1 MTGHE
6 KGFTL
11 IEIVIALTLFIII
24 LGGVSAI
31 LFSGLDSWT
40 HGEEQIDVV
49 QNMRIGL
56 DKMVREIRE
65 AVDIT
70 SSGDTYIQFT
80 VPIVD
85 DNSLDF
91 TGSVKSMG
99 YQYDSADQ
107 ELERKVVGSTPQPV
121 ASRIKNIT
129 FSYSGTPTK
138 IVNITMVGV
147 SKDGQEI
154 TMESKVL
161 LRSVSR

>member
-40 HGEEQIDVV
+40 RGEEQIDVV

-91 TGSVKSMG
+91 TGSVKSIG

-107 ELERKVVGSTPQPV
+107 ELERKVGRKYSSTCGQPN
-121 ASRIKNIT
+121 KKCHLFLFGNT
-129 FSYSGTPTK
+129 
-138 IVNITMVGV
+138 
-147 SKDGQEI
+147 D
-154 TMESKVL
+154 
-161 LRSVSR
+161 